1 MSVEAALTLIL
12 VTLMIAWVSI
22 MIVSARR
29 DLETSRI
36 NLDNAR
42 KYAVLMRV
50 WAEKHDLDIG
60 GDAS

>member
-12 VTLMIAWVSI
+12 VSLMIAWVSI

-42 KYAVLMRV
+42 KYAVRMRV
-50 WAEKHDLDIG
+50 SDAKHDLDTG
-60 GDAS
+60 GDEA